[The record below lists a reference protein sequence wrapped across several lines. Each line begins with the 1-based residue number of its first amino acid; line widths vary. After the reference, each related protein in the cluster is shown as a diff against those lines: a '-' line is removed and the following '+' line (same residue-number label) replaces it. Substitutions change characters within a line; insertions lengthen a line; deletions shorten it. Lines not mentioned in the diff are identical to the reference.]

1 MIEWIVKGNAGR
13 KSNIGR
19 KEVVISI
26 NKDGLDAKG
35 NERRKIAIRFTNE
48 SVKKAS
54 QTGFVRVGVD
64 KDTKRIYFSSA
75 QQKDG
80 YQLTTA
86 TRKGTPNS
94 VTITV
99 VDIEKWK
106 SYVGEYNMKKDLT
119 NDLYYIDVPAKEV
132 ES

>member
-1 MIEWIVKGNAGR
+1 MIEWIAKGNAGR
-13 KSNIGR
+13 RSTIGR

-35 NERRKIAIRFTNE
+35 NERRKVAIRFTNE

-54 QTGFVRVGVD
+54 QTDFVRVGVD
-64 KDTKRIYFSSA
+64 KEKKRIYFSSA
-75 QQKDG
+75 SKKDG
-80 YQLTTA
+80 YQLTAA